1 MAQNYFF
8 SNRDGPRE
16 FLRLA
21 LEDRRFMYRVKVDDQ
36 TERDLTFSEEAEEG
50 GTIDERSFTWDLYK
64 VKEGSYH
71 VIRDGRSY
79 RVDVVKASP
88 EDRHYS
94 ILVNGEEYEVGLK
107 DRYDLLLERLGME
120 DLQGKGVEN
129 VKAPMP
135 GKVLDVMVEEGS
147 EVSEGDQLLVLEA
160 MKMENVIK
168 APGDGTVKAVHVNVA
183 DPVEKNAVLVEF
195 E

>member
-1 MAQNYFF
+1 
-8 SNRDGPRE
+8 
-16 FLRLA
+16 
-21 LEDRRFMYRVKVDDQ
+21 MYRVRIDDEW
-36 TERDLTFSEEAEEG
+36 ERELSFPEASREG
-50 GTIDERSFTWDLYK
+50 GRIDDAPFSWDLLR

-71 VIRDGRSY
+71 VLKDGRSY
-79 RVDVVKASP
+79 RVDLIEADP
-88 EDRHYS
+88 EEKSYRL
-94 ILVNGEEYEVGLK
+94 LVNGEEYNVHLK

-120 DLQGKGVEN
+120 DLQNKKVEN

-135 GKVLDVMVEEGS
+135 GKVLDVHVEEGT
-147 EVSEGDQLLVLEA
+147 EVGEGDALLVLEA

-168 APGDGTVKAVHVNVA
+168 APGPGTVKAVHVNVS

>member
-1 MAQNYFF
+1 
-8 SNRDGPRE
+8 
-16 FLRLA
+16 
-21 LEDRRFMYRVKVDDQ
+21 MYRVKV
-36 TERDLTFSEEAEEG
+36 EESEEKDISFHQDPKEG
-50 GTIDERSFTWDLYK
+50 GELDGNAFDWDLLR

-79 RVDVVKASP
+79 RVDVVRASSADK
-88 EDRHYS
+88 EYS
-94 ILVNGEEYEVGLK
+94 LLINGEEYDVSLK

-129 VKAPMP
+129 IKAPMP
-135 GKVLDVMVEEGS
+135 GKVLDVKVSEGS
-147 EVSEGDQLLVLEA
+147 EVSEGDALLVLEA

-168 APGDGTVKAVHVNVA
+168 APGEGKVKAIHVSVS
-183 DPVEKNAVLVEF
+183 DPVEKNQVLVEF

>member
-21 LEDRRFMYRVKVDDQ
+21 LEDRRFMYRVKVDN
-36 TERDLTFSEEAEEG
+36 EREHDLTFSEEPEKG